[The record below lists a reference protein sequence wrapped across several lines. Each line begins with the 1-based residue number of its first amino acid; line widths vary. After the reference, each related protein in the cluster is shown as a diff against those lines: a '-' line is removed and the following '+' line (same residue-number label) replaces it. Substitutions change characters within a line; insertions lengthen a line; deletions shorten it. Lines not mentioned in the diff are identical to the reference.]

1 MDLVIY
7 GFINSLNLSLIAMGF
22 ALVYGISRVP
32 NFAHGALYVLTGCLS
47 WILLQKVGLNYAA
60 CIIISLGITTLVGLL
75 IYQLVII
82 RVRGMPV
89 SEIIASFAIGMAIL
103 EAFRLAGFRGPQYG
117 LPKFV
122 EGVVNIVGVP
132 VDWQRI
138 ILIIAGLSLVAILYG
153 FTHYTRIGLGLRAI
167 AQDEPAALMIGIDS
181 DIAASLA
188 LAIGST
194 LVGIAAVVILPLGAI
209 TVEAG
214 YDVLIFAIAVCIVGG
229 LGSWLGAV
237 IASFVI
243 GYLQIITVRFIAPHF
258 QLVVAMLAIILILI
272 FRPSG
277 FFGKQKELEER
288 V

>member
-7 GFINSLNLSLIAMGF
+7 GLINSLNLGLIAMGF

-47 WILLQKVGLNYAA
+47 WIFLRKVGLNYAA
-60 CIIISLGITTLVGLL
+60 SIIIALGITTLTGLV

-122 EGVVNIVGVP
+122 EGIVNILGVP

-138 ILIIAGLSLVAILYG
+138 ILILAGVSLVAILYI

-181 DIAASLA
+181 DIAATLA
-188 LAIGST
+188 LAIGSS
-194 LVGIAAVVILPLGAI
+194 LVGIAAIVILPLGAI

-243 GYLQIITVRFIAPHF
+243 GYLQIITVRFIAPQF

>member
-1 MDLVIY
+1 MDLIIY
-7 GFINSLNLSLIAMGF
+7 GLINSLNLGLIAMGF

-32 NFAHGALYVLTGCLS
+32 NFAHGALYVLTGCLC
-47 WILLQKVGLNYAA
+47 WILLQKVGLNYPAS
-60 CIIISLGITTLVGLL
+60 IIISLGITTLTGLL
-75 IYQLVII
+75 IYQLVMI

-122 EGVVNIVGVP
+122 EGVVHIFGVP

-138 ILIIAGLSLVAILYG
+138 ILIMVGLSLVAILYG

-181 DIAASLA
+181 DIAATLA
-188 LAIGST
+188 LAIGSS
-194 LVGIAAVVILPLGAI
+194 LVGIAAIVILPLGAI

>member
-7 GFINSLNLSLIAMGF
+7 GLINSLNLGLIAMGF

-32 NFAHGALYVLTGCLS
+32 NFAHGALYVLTGCLT
-47 WILLQKVGLNYAA
+47 WLLLRKVGLNYAA
-60 CIIISLGITTLVGLL
+60 SVMIALGITTLVGLV

-122 EGVVNIVGVP
+122 EGIVNIFGVP

-138 ILIIAGLSLVAILYG
+138 ILVLAGLSLVAILYV

-181 DIAASLA
+181 DVAATLA
-188 LAIGST
+188 LAIGSS

-237 IASFVI
+237 VASFVI

-277 FFGKQKELEER
+277 FFGKQKAWEER

>member
-7 GFINSLNLSLIAMGF
+7 GFINSLNLSLIATGF
-22 ALVYGISRVP
+22 ALVYGVSRVP
-32 NFAHGALYVLTGCLS
+32 NFAHGAFYVLTGCLS
-47 WILLQKVGLNYAA
+47 WIFLNKVGLNYVA
-60 CIIISLGITTLVGLL
+60 CIVLSLGITTLAGLL
-75 IYQLVII
+75 MYRLIII
-82 RVRGMPV
+82 RVRGMPI

-122 EGVVNIVGVP
+122 EGTLNIFNVP

-138 ILIIAGLSLVAILYG
+138 ILIIAGLSLVAILHA

-167 AQDEPAALMIGIDS
+167 AQDEPAALMLGIDS
-181 DIAASLA
+181 DLAATVA
-188 LAIGST
+188 LAIGSA
-194 LVGIAAVVILPLGAI
+194 LVGIAAVVILPLGTI
-209 TVEAG
+209 TVETG

-237 IASFVI
+237 VASFVI
-243 GYLQIITVRFIAPHF
+243 GYLQIVTVRFIAPHF
-258 QLVVAMLAIILILI
+258 QLVVALLAIVLILIL
-272 FRPSG
+272 RPSG
-277 FFGKQKELEER
+277 LLGKQKQLEER

>member
-194 LVGIAAVVILPLGAI
+194 LVGIAAIVILPLGAI

>member
-47 WILLQKVGLNYAA
+47 WIFLQKVGLNYAA

-194 LVGIAAVVILPLGAI
+194 LVGITAVVILPLGAI